1 MSKPHRNLLV
11 YTAGLITL
19 FSASALFASDTIL
32 IHGHIYTENSKAPWA
47 EALAITGG
55 RIEAIGTDADIS
67 RYKQAK
73 TKVIDLQ
80 GHTVIP
86 GIIDIHEHVLYGG
99 MALHGFNLSTPEFN
113 MGPADEDAF
122 VDTIRVYAASHP
134 DEKVLF
140 GRASFPTAPN
150 SAAKLELLDRA
161 VPDRPLVIHATSEHA
176 LWVNSKALALAGIT
190 NKPVSDPVL
199 EKFIVRDSSG
209 RPNGVFRESS
219 MQLINN
225 ALPPMPLE
233 QRMSLLRE
241 AEHFLNSFGITS
253 VVELTGDLP
262 EIEAFGALRD
272 RGELT
277 VRTKTAFGKVAVNH
291 HLTPQFLADLDKA
304 RKTYHDDWVSA
315 NLVKFF
321 SDGVGNPPPMFY
333 DPAEYR
339 KLIIELDKRGYQIV
353 THAIGSGAVHMVL
366 DSYEELVKTNGPRDR
381 RLRMEHLFNIESED
395 MPRFA
400 KLSTIVGMQPAFC
413 CGGFAGNRS
422 NQFGSVEQSG
432 AMLSFSS
439 DWPCSFPPDPYA
451 GIQEA
456 VMREVRRPVN
466 MHGPTPGTPEFNAP
480 EERISVEQA
489 VAAYTKTGAYARFA
503 ENQTGTLEIG
513 KLADLAELTQ
523 DIFSVPHERIG
534 QTHVLMTMVGGKIVF
549 TENEARNTPH
559 AITARLTGSAES
571 TGQPQ
576 RRSRR

>member
-1 MSKPHRNLLV
+1 MSWKDMNKTYRNIIVSTTSLAILIGGQSLL
-11 YTAGLITL
+11 G
-19 FSASALFASDTIL
+19 SDAIL
-32 IHGHIYTENSKAPWA
+32 IHGHIYTENPKTPWA

-55 RIEAIGTDADIS
+55 RIEAVGSDAEIS
-67 RYKQAK
+67 RRKQAK

-86 GIIDIHEHVLYGG
+86 GIIDIHEHVMYGG

-113 MGPADEDAF
+113 IGPADEDAF
-122 VDTIRVYAASHP
+122 VDTIKVYAASHP
-134 DEKVLF
+134 DEKILF
-140 GRASFPTAPN
+140 GRSGFPTTPN

-209 RPNGVFRESS
+209 HPTGVFRESS

-225 ALPPMPLE
+225 ALPLMPLE
-233 QRMSLLRE
+233 QRMSLLRD

-262 EIEAFGALRD
+262 ELEAFAALRD

-277 VRTKTAFGKVAVNH
+277 LRTRTAFGKVGVNH
-291 HLTPQFLADLDKA
+291 HLTPQFLSDLDKA

-353 THAIGSGAVHMVL
+353 THAIGAGAVHMVL
-366 DSYEELVKTNGPRDR
+366 DSYEELEKVNGPRDR
-381 RLRMEHLFNIESED
+381 RLRMEHLFNIEKED

-413 CGGFAGNRS
+413 CGGFSGNTS
-422 NQFGSVEQSG
+422 NQFGAVEKSG

-439 DWPCSFPPDPYA
+439 DWPCSFPPDPFA
-451 GIQEA
+451 GIQQA
-456 VMREVRRPVN
+456 VMREVRRPVT
-466 MHGPTPGTPEFNAP
+466 MHGPSPEPPQFNAP
-480 EERISVEQA
+480 DERISVEQA
-489 VAAYTKTGAYARFA
+489 LTAYTKTGAYARFA
-503 ENQTGTLEIG
+503 ENQTGTLEVG
-513 KLADLAELTQ
+513 KEADLAELSQ
-523 DIFSVPHERIG
+523 DILSVPHERIG
-534 QTHVLMTMVGGKIVF
+534 QTHVLMTMVGGKVVF
-549 TENEARNTPH
+549 TESPDEAMNKTRAANGGR
-559 AITARLTGSAES
+559 RL
-571 TGQPQ
+571 
-576 RRSRR
+576 SR